1 MGELPLQQTKMTLL
15 QSLVAFPAT
24 VLFYLFPHTCAVP
37 RLASFVQWLHSNH
50 SDALLNS
57 ALASGDLYVFREM
70 GIQFDAEIE
79 HEGEE
84 APPKY
89 PHQFDEKL
97 VAQLVASTTSA
108 AELTTDV
115 ALQAIHGAR
124 LYSSAF
130 VLATL
135 AINQS
140 AYLFV

>member
-50 SDALLNS
+50 PD
-57 ALASGDLYVFREM
+57 ALASGDRYVFREM
-70 GIQFDAEIE
+70 GIQFDAVIE